1 MSIYELG
8 ETNPSYEGEEINND
22 QDSIDVFQGSSDVT
36 ETTFINDDDPEK
48 IEPVKTPEASGS
60 KIADTQPEA
69 PGSRIAGQQNEIKL
83 QIMKKFFEHM
93 GFDENSIGLN
103 LDLFR
108 VVSHDGFNILE
119 FKKGERWFNLTNKNT
134 GEFKTPGEI
143 NKILTKKKI
152 IQFGVIKTLDD
163 NIPTPREI
171 DKMEP
176 KQLKKKLNN
185 VRNILSEMPQM
196 RELLALDK
204 ALQRLDGEFL
214 NNTAKLTELENDIA
228 RQKTKLND
236 EISEEQKTIIKKR
249 LNDFQDEYKVRME
262 TLSLQ
267 KTKLQTQFARIRQT
281 IDKIADKDRSL
292 KERLN
297 ILWREQGLTITS
309 VLTAV
314 GLTISTLVLALI
326 PRGGAAGGAGGSGS
340 NPHRVR
346 DWVKRGLKA
355 LARVFG
361 RIAKWALAALP
372 GAIGS
377 IISWIFSLLKTVVT
391 KAGEHAYAVVG
402 FIAVFISYFLF
413 KNQTSPTN
421 ARLPNKTRL

>member
-1 MSIYELG
+1 MSRNFGYELDDLDTNDDQADVYMG
-8 ETNPSYEGEEINND
+8 DVDAETTRFIDDGDPEEIRPY
-22 QDSIDVFQGSSDVT
+22 
-36 ETTFINDDDPEK
+36 ETPK
-48 IEPVKTPEASGS
+48 APSGS
-60 KIADTQPEA
+60 KISAMQ
-69 PGSRIAGQQNEIKL
+69 REIKK
-83 QIMKKFFEHM
+83 QEVKKLFEYM
-93 GFDENSIGLN
+93 DFDETNIDLN

-108 VVSHDGFNILE
+108 VKNDKGMNILE
-119 FKKGERWFNLTNKNT
+119 FQKNNRWFNLTRKDN

-143 NKILTKKKI
+143 NKIFTKRNLR
-152 IQFGVIKTLDD
+152 QLGLIKSLDI
-163 NIPTPREI
+163 NIPTPREVAN
-171 DKMEP
+171 MEP
-176 KQLKKKLNN
+176 DKLKEKLNII
-185 VRNILSEMPQM
+185 RNILNEMPPM
-196 RELLALDK
+196 RELQGLEE
-204 ALQRLDGEFL
+204 ALQRIDGDFL
-214 NNTAKLTELENDIA
+214 NSAGKLTELKEDIV
-228 RQKTKLND
+228 RQQNKLK
-236 EISEEQKTIIKKR
+236 EPTITANQREAIQKR
-249 LNDFQDEYKVRME
+249 LKGFQDEYKVRLE
-262 TLSLQ
+262 SLSLQ
-267 KTKLQTQFARIRQT
+267 KKELQSQFARIRQT
-281 IDKIADKDRSL
+281 LNKIADKDRSL

-297 ILWREQGLTITS
+297 ILWREQGLTIVS

-402 FIAVFISYFLF
+402 FIAVFISYFFF